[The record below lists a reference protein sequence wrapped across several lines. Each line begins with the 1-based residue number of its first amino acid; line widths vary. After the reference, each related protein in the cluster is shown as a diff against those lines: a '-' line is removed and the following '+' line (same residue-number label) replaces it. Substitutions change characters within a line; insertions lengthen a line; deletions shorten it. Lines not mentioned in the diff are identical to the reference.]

1 MNNCDIWVQSTVCKQ
16 RRNRYNPVERIPY
29 DTGFDSRAGRYED
42 GLYILK
48 CLAPVHLAVSRY
60 GMLVGG
66 CVLAFPGELRE
77 EVSGL
82 VKDGL
87 I

>member
-1 MNNCDIWVQSTVCKQ
+1 MIISTPDSALVSALDSHSKG
-16 RRNRYNPVERIPY
+16 P
-29 DTGFDSRAGRYED
+29 GFDSRAGRYED

-82 VKDGL
+82 VKMDSYE
-87 I
+87 